1 MEAATGGSRQAAEA
15 ASDYLR
21 SQFLEAAVDPSGNI
35 RLPSAQRYVAA
46 REDMLTRYPALGKL
60 FDDSI
65 AAAQTAQ
72 ETGTTVE
79 AQIAALSKT
88 PQAKFVTSKVN
99 REFDSIIGSQ
109 NPSFEASEIA
119 AIAQQDQTGQ
129 AMEGLRR
136 SAVDYLL
143 RKTMDQTPTGKSAEG
158 TRLATVLDDPNTLAA
173 MEQFFTPDEL
183 LNVRTL
189 ADELRVWQQS
199 AGANVEAPNL
209 GGVFQKL
216 LTLGAGMLGARAGR
230 AVSQGKTIQE
240 PALGAS
246 ISRKLAERL
255 TTEGAQKLL
264 SDAIQDADLMRALL
278 LGRRSP
284 DAEVKRADAI
294 LSLWMQNNMAQ
305 LTDDNEDPITAFSRA
320 LGLVEE
326 PPKVKFRPLELT
338 IDNPSGTD

>member
-1 MEAATGGSRQAAEA
+1 
-15 ASDYLR
+15 
-21 SQFLEAAVDPSGNI
+21 
-35 RLPSAQRYVAA
+35 
-46 REDMLTRYPALGKL
+46 
-60 FDDSI
+60 
-65 AAAQTAQ
+65 
-72 ETGTTVE
+72 
-79 AQIAALSKT
+79 
-88 PQAKFVTSKVN
+88 
-99 REFDSIIGSQ
+99 
-109 NPSFEASEIA
+109 
-119 AIAQQDQTGQ
+119 
-129 AMEGLRR
+129 
-136 SAVDYLL
+136 
-143 RKTMDQTPTGKSAEG
+143 
-158 TRLATVLDDPNTLAA
+158 
-173 MEQFFTPDEL
+173 
-183 LNVRTL
+183 
-189 ADELRVWQQS
+189 
-199 AGANVEAPNL
+199 
-209 GGVFQKL
+209 
-216 LTLGAGMLGARAGR
+216 MLGARAGR